1 MTPTQKLVITAAA
14 TVALLSGCSGA
25 GQRTT
30 QLNSRSAP
38 PFAIDRSE
46 GAPANPTEALPTG
59 PVTHLGASGIP
70 GESGFDESSSA
81 LSGR

>member
-1 MTPTQKLVITAAA
+1 MTRMQKLFMTAAA
-14 TVALLSGCSGA
+14 TAALLSGCSGV

-30 QLNSRSAP
+30 ALSGTSAP

-46 GAPANPTEALPTG
+46 GAPANPTEASPTG
-59 PVTHLGASGIP
+59 PATHLGPSGIP
-70 GESGFDESSSA
+70 GESGLDESSSA

>member
-1 MTPTQKLVITAAA
+1 MTPTQKLVITAVTA
-14 TVALLSGCSGA
+14 ALLSGCSGA

-30 QLNSRSAP
+30 AASGTSAP
-38 PFAIDRSE
+38 PFAIDRNE

-59 PVTHLGASGIP
+59 PATHLGASGIP